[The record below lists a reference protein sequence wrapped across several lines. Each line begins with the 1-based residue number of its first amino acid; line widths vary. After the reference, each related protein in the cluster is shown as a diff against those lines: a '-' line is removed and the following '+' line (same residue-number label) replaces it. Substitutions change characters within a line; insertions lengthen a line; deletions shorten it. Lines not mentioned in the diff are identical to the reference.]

1 MFSGCAS
8 LLSAHAARPLE
19 RMAWPTSRSGSGG
32 QTTGRAGANQPEPT
46 TYIRISVRHAHPEG
60 EHGGEIREGFY
71 DSFDGKVIVT
81 DTRGKLI
88 GRAAD
93 YGNPA
98 AVARTILRKHI
109 ADQPKPLRI

>member
-1 MFSGCAS
+1 MANKSI
-8 LLSAHAARPLE
+8 RKRWPNE
-19 RMAWPTSRSGSGG
+19 RQSWSQINRS
-32 QTTGRAGANQPEPT
+32 QR
-46 TYIRISVRHAHPEG
+46 RVWISVRHAHSEG

-81 DTRGKLI
+81 DTKGKLI
-88 GRAAD
+88 GSAAD